1 MKKIAVALLMVLCAT
16 SAFSQKLSDQATI
29 SVVTCGPYQKAIYL
43 AFGHSAFRVHDP
55 ASAIDYI
62 FNYGVFDFDKPN
74 FALNFA
80 RGYNYYMLGVH
91 DYRLFRDNYIEDNRY
106 VHEQILDLTAEQKQK
121 VFDFLLW
128 NARPENR
135 EYAYDYFYD
144 NCATRIRDVI
154 QSSLGNDVVF
164 DGSYVTTKYS
174 IRQLTD
180 LYLGQQPW
188 GDLGIDICLGLP
200 MDKIATPYEYMFL
213 PDYIESGFD
222 HAIVKKD
229 SISAPLVREKKIIY
243 ETHLQ
248 AGERSLPHPL
258 YVFGALAVIAV
269 GLGIWDLK
277 RRKLSIWF
285 DAALFGVTGLIGVL
299 LFLLWFFTDHKA
311 AANNLNI
318 LWALP
323 THLAALAMFGKKPGW
338 LKGYFLAVVV
348 VEGLLLVTWKVLPQ
362 QLNVSLIPVV
372 IALLVRAFIQYRLR
386 QPATQQ

>member
-1 MKKIAVALLMVLCAT
+1 MNKIAVALLMVLCAAG
-16 SAFSQKLSDQATI
+16 AFSQKLSDQATI

-55 ASAIDYI
+55 AAAIDYI

-106 VHEQILDLTAEQKQK
+106 VHEQILDLTADQKQK

-180 LYLGQQPW
+180 LYLQQQPW

-222 HAIVKKD
+222 HATVKKD

-243 ETHLQ
+243 ETHPQ
-248 AGERSLPHPL
+248 AAERSLPHPL

>member
-1 MKKIAVALLMVLCAT
+1 MKKIAVALLMVLCAA

-243 ETHLQ
+243 ETHPQ

-362 QLNVSLIPVV
+362 QLNISLIPVV